1 MNSAVNHH
9 CAAAP
14 PACAPSFGYLIPVR
28 LYREVTALQH
38 LLQQSFKA
46 CGPLGKYLPMRLP
59 VLALVML
66 AALWLGGCAMAP
78 GMSIGRGLPTSSAA
92 SVAAGGE
99 AAASPAPPGAL
110 FSITPELI
118 AQQRALR
125 KAEVSSGVQ
134 RLFAQARPYGIG
146 PGDVVNIV
154 VWNHPE
160 LVLAPAGATL
170 TTDASGLAS
179 VGNGY
184 NVSPQG
190 LIQFPLLGAFK
201 VGGLTEQQAQEAL
214 TRSLSRF
221 IKNPQITLR
230 IQAYRAGRIYVDG
243 EVRTPGLQAIN
254 DIAMTLPEAL
264 SRAGGLTPL
273 ADRATVA
280 VTRGGQTSRI
290 NLPQLS
296 KLGVNPSRILL
307 APGDL
312 VQVASREDSKVYVLG
327 EVSTPRA
334 LPLRH
339 GSLTL
344 NEALGESGGVNPISG
359 NPRQIYVVRSRPGAL
374 ASAGSSDAGASADA
388 SAAAPSTPALPEIY
402 HLDASSA
409 AAYALAEGF
418 ELESRDVVFVDP
430 VPLVLWNRVIS
441 LILPSAQ
448 ATSAVRDTTK

>member
-1 MNSAVNHH
+1 MSSTVNNGW
-9 CAAAP
+9 AAA
-14 PACAPSFGYLIPVR
+14 A
-28 LYREVTALQH
+28 
-38 LLQQSFKA
+38 
-46 CGPLGKYLPMRLP
+46 
-59 VLALVML
+59 L
-66 AALWLGGCAMAP
+66 AALWLSGCAMAP
-78 GMSIGRGLPTSSAA
+78 GLSIGRGLPKTGAA
-92 SVAAGGE
+92 SVAASGE
-99 AAASPAPPGAL
+99 AASRGEVPPGAL
-110 FSITPELI
+110 LSITPELI
-118 AQQRALR
+118 ARQRALR
-125 KAEVSSGVQ
+125 KTEVSSGVQ
-134 RLFAQARPYGIG
+134 RLFAQAQPYGIG
-146 PGDVVNIV
+146 PGDVINIV

-201 VGGLTEQQAQEAL
+201 MGGLTEQQAQEAL

-221 IKNPQITLR
+221 IKSPQITLR

-243 EVRTPGLQAIN
+243 EVRVPGLQAIN
-254 DIAMTLPEAL
+254 DIPMTLPEAI

-280 VTRGGQTSRI
+280 VTRSGQTSLI
-290 NLPQLS
+290 NLPRLGA
-296 KLGVNPSRILL
+296 LGVDPSRILL
-307 APGDL
+307 APGDM
-312 VQVASREDSKVYVLG
+312 VRVASREDTKVYVLG
-327 EVSTPRA
+327 EVSAPRA
-334 LPLRH
+334 LALRN

-344 NEALGESGGVNPISG
+344 NEALGESGGVNPASG
-359 NPRQIYVVRSRPGAL
+359 DPRQIYVVRSRQ
-374 ASAGSSDAGASADA
+374 DA
-388 SAAAPSTPALPEIY
+388 PEIY

-418 ELESRDVVFVDP
+418 ELEARDVVFVDP

-441 LILPSAQ
+441 LILPSAL

>member
-1 MNSAVNHH
+1 MSSTVNNGW
-9 CAAAP
+9 AAA
-14 PACAPSFGYLIPVR
+14 A
-28 LYREVTALQH
+28 
-38 LLQQSFKA
+38 
-46 CGPLGKYLPMRLP
+46 
-59 VLALVML
+59 L
-66 AALWLGGCAMAP
+66 AALWLSGCAMAP
-78 GMSIGRGLPTSSAA
+78 GLSIGRGLPKTGAA
-92 SVAAGGE
+92 SVAASGE
-99 AAASPAPPGAL
+99 AASRGEVPPGAL
-110 FSITPELI
+110 LSITPELI
-118 AQQRALR
+118 ARQRALR

-134 RLFAQARPYGIG
+134 RLFAQAQPYGIG
-146 PGDVVNIV
+146 PGDVINIV

-201 VGGLTEQQAQEAL
+201 MGGLTEQQAQEAL

-221 IKNPQITLR
+221 IKSPQITLR

-243 EVRTPGLQAIN
+243 EVRVPGLQAIN
-254 DIAMTLPEAL
+254 DIPMTLPEAI

-280 VTRGGQTSRI
+280 VTRSGQTSLI
-290 NLPQLS
+290 NLPRLGA
-296 KLGVNPSRILL
+296 LGVDPSRILL
-307 APGDL
+307 APGDM
-312 VQVASREDSKVYVLG
+312 VRVASREDTKVYVLG
-327 EVSTPRA
+327 EVSAPRA
-334 LPLRH
+334 LALRN

-344 NEALGESGGVNPISG
+344 NEALGESGGVNPASG
-359 NPRQIYVVRSRPGAL
+359 DPRQIYVVRSRQ
-374 ASAGSSDAGASADA
+374 DA
-388 SAAAPSTPALPEIY
+388 PEIY

-418 ELESRDVVFVDP
+418 ELEARDVVFVDP

-441 LILPSAQ
+441 LILPSAL